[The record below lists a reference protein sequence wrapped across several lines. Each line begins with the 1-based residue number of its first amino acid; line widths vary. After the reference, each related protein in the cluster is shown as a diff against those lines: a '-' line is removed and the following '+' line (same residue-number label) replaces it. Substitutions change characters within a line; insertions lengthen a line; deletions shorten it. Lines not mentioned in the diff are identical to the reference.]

1 METRQNLKIS
11 RGTYNCFSK
20 NNRVIVIDDKIITK
34 LAQLRE
40 DTAGIYI

>member
-20 NNRVIVIDDKIITK
+20 NNRVIVIDDKIITI
-34 LAQLRE
+34 LAQLRKG
-40 DTAGIYI
+40 TAGIYI